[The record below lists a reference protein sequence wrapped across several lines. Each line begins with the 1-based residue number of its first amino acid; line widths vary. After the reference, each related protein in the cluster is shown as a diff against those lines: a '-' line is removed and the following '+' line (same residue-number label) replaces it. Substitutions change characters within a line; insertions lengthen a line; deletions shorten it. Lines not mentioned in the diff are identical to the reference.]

1 MPASLSRRSFLSTAA
16 AGAGAVTA
24 ASVLP
29 LPVRAAFGPA
39 PGIVRLSANE
49 NPYGPSPKA
58 LEAMAEAARKGAYYA
73 GAPYRELTARIAA
86 ANGLEP
92 DNVVIT
98 SGSSSVLQATGRA
111 YSRHGAIVLPELTF
125 DGPLRYSERLGGELR
140 RVPLA
145 ADMDTDLDAMAKA
158 VEYDVSLVYVCNPNN
173 PTGIAI
179 DPAKLRAFC
188 RKVAPQVPVLIDE
201 AYNELTD
208 QPEQASMVDLVR
220 AGENVIVTRTFS
232 KIFGLAGLR
241 IGYALAPAE
250 HAEMIRRHTMSQSN
264 VAGLAAA
271 LASYEDEP
279 FLEFSKAKVVE
290 GREMVLDTFRRHEV
304 PTLPSQTNFV
314 YGNIGRNADAFQ
326 QAMRDRG
333 VMIRGIYR
341 DYTTWSRVS
350 MGRIE
355 DLEVFDRVFHEVYT
369 A

>member
-1 MPASLSRRSFLSTAA
+1 MPTSLSRRNLLAGLA
-16 AGAGAVTA
+16 AGTGLA
-24 ASVLP
+24 ASSALLP
-29 LPVRAAFGPA
+29 LPVHAAFGPPA
-39 PGIVRLSANE
+39 GMIKLSSNE

-58 LEAMAEAARKGAYYA
+58 LKAIAEAAGKGAYYA

-86 ANGLEP
+86 ANGLDPE
-92 DNVVIT
+92 NVVIT

-111 YSRHGAIVLPELTF
+111 YSKQGALLLPELTF
-125 DGPLRYSERLGGELR
+125 DGPLRYSERLGAELR

-145 ADMDTDLDAMAKA
+145 ADMDTNLDAMAAA
-158 VEYDVSLVYVCNPNN
+158 VDDDVAMVYVCNPNN

-188 RKVAPQVPVLIDE
+188 RKVAPQTPVLIDE

-208 QPEQASMVDLVR
+208 LPEEASMVDLVR
-220 AGENVIVTRTFS
+220 AGENVVVTRTFS

-271 LASYEDEP
+271 LASYEDEA

-290 GREMVLDTFRRHEV
+290 GRQLVMDVFDRHEV
-304 PTLPSQTNFV
+304 PYLPSQTNFV
-314 YGNIGRNADAFQ
+314 YGDIGRDADVFQ
-326 QAMRDRG
+326 QLMRERN

-355 DLEVFDRVFHEVYT
+355 DLEVFARVFHEVYT
-369 A
+369 G

>member
-1 MPASLSRRSFLSTAA
+1 MATSLSRRNFISGIAAGTSLA
-16 AGAGAVTA
+16 AGAA
-24 ASVLP
+24 VLP

-39 PGIVRLSANE
+39 PGVVRLSANE
-49 NPYGPSPKA
+49 NPYGPSPRA
-58 LEAMAEAARKGAYYA
+58 LEAIAEAAGKGAYYA

-92 DNVVIT
+92 ENVVIT

-111 YSRHGAIVLPELTF
+111 YSKQGALLLPELTF
-125 DGPLRYSERLGGELR
+125 DGPLRYSERLGAELR

-145 ADMDTDLDAMAKA
+145 PNMDTDLDAMAAA
-158 VEYDVSLVYVCNPNN
+158 VDDDVAMVYVCNPNN

-188 RKVAPQVPVLIDE
+188 RSVAPQAPVLVDE

-208 QPEQASMVDLVR
+208 VPEEASMADLVR
-220 AGENVIVTRTFS
+220 EGENVVVTRTFS

-250 HAEMIRRHTMSQSN
+250 QAEMIRRHTMSQSN

-271 LASYEDEP
+271 LASYDDEA

-290 GREMVLDTFRRHEV
+290 GRQMVMDVFDRHEV
-304 PTLPSQTNFV
+304 PYLPSQTNFV
-314 YGNIGRNADAFQ
+314 YGDIGRDADVFQ
-326 QAMRDRG
+326 QLMRERN

-355 DLEVFDRVFHEVYT
+355 DLEVFARVFHEVYT
-369 A
+369 G

>member
-1 MPASLSRRSFLSTAA
+1 MTPHLSRRTFLSGIA
-16 AGAGAVTA
+16 AGTTLAAGSA
-24 ASVLP
+24 VLP
-29 LPVRAAFGPA
+29 LPVRAAFGPPA
-39 PGIVRLSANE
+39 GMIKLSSNE

-92 DNVVIT
+92 ENVVIT

-111 YSRHGAIVLPELTF
+111 YSKQGALLLPELTF
-125 DGPLRYSERLGGELR
+125 DGPLRYSERLGAELR
-140 RVPLA
+140 RIPLA
-145 ADMDTDLDAMAKA
+145 ADMDTDLDAMAAA
-158 VEYDVSLVYVCNPNN
+158 VDDDVAMVYVCNPNN

-179 DPAKLRAFC
+179 DPDRLRAFC
-188 RKVAPQVPVLIDE
+188 RKVAPQAPVLIDE

-208 QPEQASMVDLVR
+208 VPAAASMVDLVR
-220 AGENVIVTRTFS
+220 AGENVVVTRTFS

-250 HAEMIRRHTMSQSN
+250 HAETIRRHSMSQSN

-271 LASYEDEP
+271 LASYEDEA

-290 GREMVLDTFRRHEV
+290 GREMVMDTFRRHEV
-304 PTLPSQTNFV
+304 PFLPSQTNFV
-314 YGNIGRNADAFQ
+314 YGDIGRDADVFQ
-326 QAMRDRG
+326 AALRERG
-333 VMIRGIYR
+333 IMIRGIYR
-341 DYTTWSRVS
+341 DYTNWSRVS

-355 DLEVFDRVFHEVYT
+355 DLEVFDRVFHEVYSG
-369 A
+369 